1 MITIN
6 GVEFRNL
13 EEQVR
18 KNQEDIKYILE
29 EEGVLNQFGIKVV
42 GQVTSEGELPEAA
55 TYQGEYGDAFAVGST
70 TPYTLYIYTRAFSGE
85 ASPFWF
91 NIGQFPAPSTVPGPQ
106 GPQGP
111 EGLPALTSKI
121 MMTTVGPP
129 HVGDEKSI
137 FFGNLSRNPI
147 IGDIFQLILVD
158 SGSAKTYITVCEVI
172 STDSQSANFRI
183 NYVAPQLTGDKG
195 AQGATGA
202 QGPQGE
208 TGAQGPQGPAGAK
221 GDPGPGFEILGI
233 VAAENQLPD
242 PATVPDNQAYLVG
255 TAAPYDLYVQAIP
268 ESGGNTKEWI
278 NAGQVTGVQGPQ
290 GPQGPQGIQGPQ
302 GPQGPQGIQGPAGNF
317 DDITAMNFRNIASVD
332 YMDNMAT
339 INGEMVITDASG
351 DHTSECALQIP
362 IEAGEGITVDANEAG
377 NGLVIS
383 ANGGGGGSGGKLYLH
398 SLVLDTSASSSSLPY
413 TSVKVD
419 ILSERSTAYTKQAM
433 ADDFAQNKFLSTVF
447 HYTAPEQVGEGQV
460 EGFLGFIT
468 SGMSGSYTI
477 SLYDM
482 YLSMSGT
489 QSSIPFEITSDNIG
503 TINVGGGYAVDIP
516 TPTPADNGKV
526 LGVANGAYALQEAS
540 GGGTQLYRHKI
551 STDQDGA
558 YSQFLYVFTPTAEE
572 FTSFADALTDFYAI
586 SYKGVIQLRKGSGV
600 DISYELAVMIG
611 YDSAGSRAVL
621 YNTVTEQ
628 IVLMRGSEIDAN
640 VSWMGDYVV
649 EIDKIA

>member
-106 GPQGP
+106 GPQGEAGKPGLIYKGAPNIPYNTGATVVVDINGFSYTP
-111 EGLPALTSKI
+111 E
-121 MMTTVGPP
+121 
-129 HVGDEKSI
+129 
-137 FFGNLSRNPI
+137 
-147 IGDIFQLILVD
+147 IGDDFIIKSVQTIAGNPTYLLTAKVTSVNIGTGSVTALITSNSPNL
-158 SGSAKTYITVCEVI
+158 K
-172 STDSQSANFRI
+172 
-183 NYVAPQLTGDKG
+183 GDKG

-268 ESGGNTKEWI
+268 ESGGTTKEWI

-302 GPQGPQGIQGPAGNF
+302 GEKGDPGATGPKGDPGTDLFNSFTSLKIDTTDAAVSYVSPTAHITGSRLIGYTTAGNEE
-317 DDITAMNFRNIASVD
+317 I
-332 YMDNMAT
+332 
-339 INGEMVITDASG
+339 
-351 DHTSECALQIP
+351 EC
-362 IEAGEGITVDANEAG
+362 
-377 NGLVIS
+377 
-383 ANGGGGGSGGKLYLH
+383 
-398 SLVLDTSASSSSLPY
+398 
-413 TSVKVD
+413 
-419 ILSERSTAYTKQAM
+419 
-433 ADDFAQNKFLSTVF
+433 
-447 HYTAPEQVGEGQV
+447 
-460 EGFLGFIT
+460 
-468 SGMSGSYTI
+468 
-477 SLYDM
+477 
-482 YLSMSGT
+482 
-489 QSSIPFEITSDNIG
+489 
-503 TINVGGGYAVDIP
+503 AVDIP
-516 TPTPADNGKV
+516 IKAGENVTVDASEDGKSIEISAAGSMFITLTGASGTLTAEQAQTLNDRNNYIKCDNEVYRFADDMSASGYLVYSHTGYSNLGEYFIKCITIQTGQRTWTRTEQRVPTTQSILQQIYTV
-526 LGVANGAYALQEAS
+526 GAYYITEDSRNPSQILGFGSWKMLQDQYICSANNSNEL
-540 GGGTQLYRHKI
+540 GT
-551 STDQDGA
+551 TVGNN
-558 YSQFLYVFTPTAEE
+558 T
-572 FTSFADALTDFYAI
+572 
-586 SYKGVIQLRKGSGV
+586 IQLTVPQLPAHSH
-600 DISYELAVMIG
+600 EMN
-611 YDSAGSRAVL
+611 
-621 YNTVTEQ
+621 YNTYVAPTGTGTNNIENQTGGNAWLKESRSYITGVTGEG
-628 IVLMRGSEIDAN
+628 LPIDIHPNSRKVAIWRRT
-640 VSWMGDYVV
+640 S
-649 EIDKIA
+649 

>member
-1 MITIN
+1 M
-6 GVEFRNL
+6 EFRNL

-42 GQVTSEGELPEAA
+42 GQVTSEGELPDAA
-55 TYQGEYGDAFAVGST
+55 TYQGEYGDAFAVGTT

-106 GPQGP
+106 GPQGEAGKPGLIYKGAPSIPYGTGATVVVDINGFSYTP
-111 EGLPALTSKI
+111 E
-121 MMTTVGPP
+121 
-129 HVGDEKSI
+129 
-137 FFGNLSRNPI
+137 
-147 IGDIFQLILVD
+147 IGDDFIIKSVQTIAGNPTYLLTAKVTSVNVGTGSVTALIT
-158 SGSAKTYITVCEVI
+158 SGSPNLK
-172 STDSQSANFRI
+172 
-183 NYVAPQLTGDKG
+183 GDKG

-290 GPQGPQGIQGPQ
+290 GPQGPQGV
-302 GPQGPQGIQGPAGNF
+302 QGPQGIQGPPGNF
-317 DDITAMNFRNIASVD
+317 DDITAMNFTNIASVN

-362 IEAGEGITVDANEAG
+362 IEAGDGITVDANEAG

-383 ANGGGGGSGGKLYLH
+383 ANGGGGG
-398 SLVLDTSASSSSLPY
+398 
-413 TSVKVD
+413 
-419 ILSERSTAYTKQAM
+419 
-433 ADDFAQNKFLSTVF
+433 
-447 HYTAPEQVGEGQV
+447 
-460 EGFLGFIT
+460 
-468 SGMSGSYTI
+468 
-477 SLYDM
+477 
-482 YLSMSGT
+482 
-489 QSSIPFEITSDNIG
+489 
-503 TINVGGGYAVDIP
+503 
-516 TPTPADNGKV
+516 
-526 LGVANGAYALQEAS
+526 
-540 GGGTQLYRHKI
+540 GGTQLYRHTIYTIGDREQQVNFSFI
-551 STDQDGA
+551 SYDAKEYTSINQIDLTKVVKVV
-558 YSQFLYVFTPTAEE
+558 SLYVVNGTTA
-572 FTSFADALTDFYAI
+572 SYAAFNMTHTYI
-586 SYKGVIQLRKGSGV
+586 YYNTNSSPYVNSY
-600 DISYELAVMIG
+600 MIG
-611 YDSAGSRAVL
+611 TFQND
-621 YNTVTEQ
+621 NVTP
-628 IVLMRGSEIDAN
+628 L
-640 VSWMGDYVV
+640 
-649 EIDKIA
+649 